1 MRMAEF
7 SYICEVYKKKFTN
20 DMNVEFEALDNIC
33 PYCGSKNVRQEGL
46 LNFFKLLCS
55 GGG

>member
-1 MRMAEF
+1 MAEF
-7 SYICEVYKKKFTN
+7 SYICEACKKKFTN
-20 DMNVEFEALDNIC
+20 DMKVEFEVLDNIC
-33 PYCGSKNVRQEGL
+33 PYCGSKNVRQGGL

>member
-1 MRMAEF
+1 
-7 SYICEVYKKKFTN
+7 
-20 DMNVEFEALDNIC
+20 MNVEFEARDNIC
-33 PYCGSKNVRQEGL
+33 PYCGSKNVGQDGL